1 LFAAPNQN
9 ASNFRL
15 IRYFDVSRHCRGNY
29 PFKVRLLESSTV
41 CLHSKERTL
50 TKARR
55 NLNRKL
61 RKTGSKV
68 EPVFLFEQIQK
79 PKRKMNGFCEDIY
92 LMTLPE
98 LIKISN
104 RNLFRSKLRTL
115 LTVLAIFVGAFTLV
129 LTNGLGDGL
138 RDYVEKQVKNLEGSS
153 VLFVRKRVDL
163 PKDENANPDTPRE
176 YQETRKDETGND
188 FDPNSFVVAPER
200 MEALRRTMPEI
211 KLITPRYS
219 VDAEYITV
227 GDSKKYQVSLGTLSE
242 GITQKTEA
250 GKTIDGAGQIMIPV
264 SLAKTIDAKIDNL
277 IGKTAI
283 VGYKTSETSEMKTIP
298 LKIVGVSTKG
308 MMANYNSF
316 IDTATAKK
324 FYDEQRAQSLDY
336 NKFSSYT
343 VQLNTGDEAE
353 IARIKK
359 QLDEKGFAAET
370 FADARK
376 RTYDAIGILQIG
388 LNLFAFIALLAAS
401 FGIINTLIIAVLE
414 RTKEIGLQK
423 ALGMGRRKI
432 FFLFSL
438 ESILIGFWGA
448 AFGIV
453 GGIVIGS
460 IANFYL
466 ARTYLESFEGYT
478 LFVFTI
484 PSILFVLLLVCAIAF
499 LAGVLPALRA
509 SRLNPIEAL
518 RYE

>member
-1 LFAAPNQN
+1 
-9 ASNFRL
+9 
-15 IRYFDVSRHCRGNY
+15 
-29 PFKVRLLESSTV
+29 
-41 CLHSKERTL
+41 
-50 TKARR
+50 
-55 NLNRKL
+55 
-61 RKTGSKV
+61 
-68 EPVFLFEQIQK
+68 
-79 PKRKMNGFCEDIY
+79 
-92 LMTLPE
+92 MTLPE

-104 RNLFRSKLRTL
+104 RNLFRSKMRTL
-115 LTVLAIFVGAFTLV
+115 LTVLAIFVGALTLV

-138 RDYVEKQVKNLEGSS
+138 RDYVEKQVKNLEGNN
-153 VLFVRKRVDL
+153 VLFVRKRIETPDAE
-163 PKDENANPDTPRE
+163 KRSPDTPRE
-176 YQETRKDETGND
+176 YQETQRDEAGND

-200 MEALRRTMPEI
+200 MEALRRDVPEI
-211 KLITPRYS
+211 KSITPRYG
-219 VDAEYITV
+219 VDAEYITI
-227 GDSKKYQVSLGTLSE
+227 GGSKKYQVALGTLSE

-250 GKTIDGAGQIMIPV
+250 GKTIDGAGQIMLPV
-264 SLAKTIDAKIDNL
+264 SLARAIDANINNL
-277 IGKTAI
+277 IGKTALI
-283 VGYKTSETSEMKTIP
+283 GYKTSANGEMKTMP
-298 LKIVGVSTKG
+298 LNIVGVSTKG
-308 MMANYNSF
+308 MMANYNAF
-316 IDTATAKK
+316 IDTQTAKK
-324 FYDEQRAQSLDY
+324 LYDEQQAQSPDY

-343 VQLNTGDEAE
+343 VQLNTSDAAQ
-353 IARIKK
+353 IAKIKR
-359 QLDEKGFAAET
+359 QFDEKGFTAES
-370 FADARK
+370 FADQKK

-423 ALGMGRRKI
+423 ALGMGSRKI

-484 PSILFVLLLVCAIAF
+484 PSMLFVLLLVCAIAF
-499 LAGVLPALRA
+499 FAGVLPALRA
-509 SRLNPIEAL
+509 SRLHPIEAL